1 MNNIVIVENDE
12 KYCFENIKE
21 IVKQFLG
28 EDFYNLNEEEKYK
41 RLRLRTMRNASFNK
55 LPLIDIKKGEKVKD
69 IEKDQYIIYD
79 EEAFLLSL
87 AKNNDIVIY
96 EKINS
101 NIFLKN
107 NIDKERLKKLDDNYI
122 IINFCANSL
131 LKNKLGI

>member
-55 LPLIDIKKGEKVKD
+55 LPLIDIKKVK
-69 IEKDQYIIYD
+69 K
-79 EEAFLLSL
+79 
-87 AKNNDIVIY
+87 
-96 EKINS
+96 
-101 NIFLKN
+101 
-107 NIDKERLKKLDDNYI
+107 
-122 IINFCANSL
+122 
-131 LKNKLGI
+131 